1 MKGFYVRWG
10 AILLA
15 GVMIALLG
23 AWRYE
28 REVTT
33 ISPEDLLLEQ
43 PTGMVRILGR
53 VQPGSLMAEEPQGV
67 RFELAGDRERI
78 LVRYTGEEN
87 DNLRELKTLV
97 VVGRWNPGGRELE
110 ADEIALVPNYG
121 FIAAAYLLGIVP
133 VMIFL
138 FGMERRTRLLFHE
151 IKGTT
156 VYKPEEGFDNG

>member
-10 AILLA
+10 AILSA

-28 REVTT
+28 TEVTT

-43 PTGMVRILGR
+43 PTGTVRILGR
-53 VQPGSLMAEEPQGV
+53 VRPGSLMAEESQGV

-97 VVGRWNPGGRELE
+97 VVGRWNPGGREWE

-133 VMIFL
+133 LMMFL

-156 VYKPEEGFDNG
+156 VYKPEEGFDTE